1 MIVHDQ
7 QVVAV
12 MSLTLNKLKL
22 LLLRH
27 GSALA
32 QGARSAAI
40 ASVCTQSFNVCWFIN
55 IYTAKLL

>member
-7 QVVAV
+7 QVAAV

-32 QGARSAAI
+32 QGAHSAAT
-40 ASVCTQSFNVCWFIN
+40 ACVCTQCFNVYWFIN